1 VQVWGV
7 IPALHTPL
15 MSVSNAISGVVIL
28 GGMLEV
34 TGGVHA
40 ASLLIG
46 AVAAGVAAI
55 NCGGTNFRHCQLTNA
70 ESVYHHII
78 TIHTHRSSAA
88 RQPTRVITLTSV
100 PAKRV
105 DVSIN
110 TRTVRLSEPC
120 SACERSSVNVCSCY
134 LGDRDR
140 ESPITFE
147 RPRNTELSLLC
158 TPRLLRHVS

>member
-1 VQVWGV
+1 MQVWGV

-70 ESVYHHII
+70 ESVHHHII
-78 TIHTHRSSAA
+78 AIHINDIILHVYVTMEMASKQAPYVHRHH
-88 RQPTRVITLTSV
+88 T
-100 PAKRV
+100 
-105 DVSIN
+105 
-110 TRTVRLSEPC
+110 
-120 SACERSSVNVCSCY
+120 
-134 LGDRDR
+134 
-140 ESPITFE
+140 
-147 RPRNTELSLLC
+147 
-158 TPRLLRHVS
+158 